1 MLSTTDRFFN
11 IAEAKGIKVQLNEPT
26 HKKGGNVIV
35 EYKDGTATSIG
46 FMTQSERAGALRSG
60 IAALEKL

>member
-1 MLSTTDRFFN
+1 MLSITDRLFN
-11 IAEAKGIKVQLNEPT
+11 LAEAKGIKVQLNEPA
-26 HKKGGNVIV
+26 HKKGGSVIV

-60 IAALEKL
+60 ITVLEGL